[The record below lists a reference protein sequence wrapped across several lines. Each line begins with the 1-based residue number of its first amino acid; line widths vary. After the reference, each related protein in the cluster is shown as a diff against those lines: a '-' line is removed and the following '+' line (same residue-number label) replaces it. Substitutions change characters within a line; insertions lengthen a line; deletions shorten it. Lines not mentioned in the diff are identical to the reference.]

1 EFVKKNF
8 EYVILGI
15 VVVSLLP
22 VVIEWVSAVREGRR
36 EREQQGQS
44 GDLGSQAGLQCA
56 VEGVWLWQDCLST
69 NCRYCLLIWMRSGM

>member
-1 EFVKKNF
+1 FLLAGNYFGHLEFVKKNF

-36 EREQQGQS
+36 GREQS
-44 GDLGSQAGLQCA
+44 GGVGAGCGG
-56 VEGVWLWQDCLST
+56 GV
-69 NCRYCLLIWMRSGM
+69 